1 MALPTKKSVP
11 KINMEE
17 YTILLYGSP
26 KIGKTTFCSQFD
38 EPLFILT
45 EAGTNALS
53 VYEAKVNTWL
63 EFKLL
68 LKEIAD
74 AVNAGKFVQKTI
86 VIDTFDNLCT
96 LCTDFVMKEA
106 GVTHPSELGFGK
118 GYDLCKREMSKAL
131 NFLALLPTG
140 LILTSHERIEEV
152 KTRTSVYNKALPSA
166 NSTYRKLVL
175 GMSDLILYAHTVQVV
190 DKETRIPREVRVL
203 ETKASENWES
213 GDRTGLLPAS
223 IEFNFNSFKEA
234 WDAGLNK
241 KNDKGAKK

>member
-11 KINMEE
+11 KTLMEE

-53 VYEAKVNTWL
+53 VYEIRVNTWL
-63 EFKLL
+63 EFKMY

-74 AVNAGKFVQKTI
+74 AIKAGSFIQKTI
-86 VIDTFDNLCT
+86 VIDTFDNLCA
-96 LCTDFVMKEA
+96 LCTDHVMKEA

-118 GYDLCKREMSKAL
+118 GYDLCKKEMSKAL

-140 LILTSHERIEEV
+140 LVFTSHERIEEV
-152 KTRTSVYNKALPSA
+152 KTRTTTFNKALPSA

-175 GMSDLILYAHTVQVV
+175 GMADLILYAHTVQVV
-190 DKETRIPREVRVL
+190 DKETHIPREVRVL
-203 ETKASENWES
+203 ETKASENWEA
-213 GDRTGLLPAS
+213 GDRTGILPPS
-223 IEFNFNSFKEA
+223 LEFSYTNFKEA
-234 WDAGLNK
+234 WNKGLNIK
-241 KNDKGAKK
+241 EKGAKK

>member
-11 KINMEE
+11 KVNMEE

-53 VYEAKVNTWL
+53 VYEARVNTWL

-68 LKEIAD
+68 LKDISD
-74 AVNAGKFVQKTI
+74 AVNAGKFIQKTI

-96 LCTDFVMKEA
+96 LCTDHVMKEA
-106 GVTHPSELGFGK
+106 GVAHPSDLGFGK
-118 GYDLCKREMSKAL
+118 GYELCKREMSKAL
-131 NFLALLPTG
+131 NFLSLLPTG
-140 LILTSHERIEEV
+140 LILTSHEKIEEV

-203 ETKASENWES
+203 ETKASENWEA
-213 GDRTGLLPAS
+213 GDRTSLLPAS
-223 IEFNFNSFKEA
+223 LEFSYDSFKKA
-234 WDAGLNK
+234 W
-241 KNDKGAKK
+241 NDEFAKKKCKRS